1 VSQPLPRVDE
11 LMDAPELA
19 VLHVLSTT
27 LDATE
32 QGLMASHPELEFV
45 AFGSVMPPTDISMC
59 LAEAILN
66 HLASLRIA
74 LERYRAHLR
83 HTSDARQLGP
93 GL

>member
-1 VSQPLPRVDE
+1 MSQPLPSLDE

-27 LDATE
+27 LEAAE
-32 QGLMASHPELEFV
+32 QALIASHPGLEFA
-45 AFGSVMPPTDISMC
+45 AFGSSMPTTDISMC

-74 LERYRAHLR
+74 LERYRTHVL
-83 HTSDARQLGP
+83 HTSDVRQLGP